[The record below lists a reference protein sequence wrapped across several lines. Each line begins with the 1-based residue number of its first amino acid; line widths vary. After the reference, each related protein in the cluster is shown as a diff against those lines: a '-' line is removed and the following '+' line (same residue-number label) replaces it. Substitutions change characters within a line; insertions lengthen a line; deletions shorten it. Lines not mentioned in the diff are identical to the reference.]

1 MSDIFDDLSNAARRL
16 AGNVSTEVSVAA
28 LEQKVADAYRGL
40 GRMYFEAAQR
50 GERCEGPAF
59 DKHVAEIA
67 SLLEQI
73 RQKRYNKG

>member
-16 AGNVSTEVSVAA
+16 AGSVSTEVTVAA

-59 DKHVAEIA
+59 DRHVERIED
-67 SLLEQI
+67 LLEQI
-73 RQKRYNKG
+73 RQKRYSHG

>member
-1 MSDIFDDLSNAARRL
+1 MSDIFQDLGDAARRF

-59 DKHVAEIA
+59 DRHVERIAE
-67 SLLEQI
+67 LLEQI